1 MTVFTI
7 TYNEQLMLPYFVAH
21 YRKRF
26 PKCKI
31 VVYDNE
37 STDKTVEIAESL
49 GCQLLTYKTDNRL
62 NDLVYLEIK
71 NNCWKNELDWVI
83 IADCDELV
91 DISENDLINEKA
103 TIISF
108 EAYNMVNFRNDLNIE
123 GITNGVRAE
132 SYDKAYCFNASK
144 IDEIGYGAGC
154 HWCEPKGLVEYSEN
168 IYKAYHYKYINID
181 YMINRHAIFAS
192 RLSDENIKR
201 GYGAHYMY
209 GEQHITQEFQTAR
222 KNSIKIR

>member
-7 TYNEQLMLPYFVAH
+7 TYNEQLMLPYFMAH

-26 PKCKI
+26 PNCKI

-37 STDKTVEIAESL
+37 SSDKTVEIAESL
-49 GCQLLTYKTDNRL
+49 GCHVHTYTTGDKL
-62 NDLVYLEIK
+62 NDLMYLQIK
-71 NNCWKNELDWVI
+71 NNCWKNELGWVI

-91 DISENDLINEKA
+91 DINENHLIDEKA
-103 TIISF
+103 TIIKF
-108 EAYNMVNFRNDLNIE
+108 EAYNMVNLENDLNIA
-123 GITNGVRAE
+123 GMTHAVRAE

-144 IDEIGYGAGC
+144 LDEIGYGAGC
-154 HWCEPKGLVEYSEN
+154 HWCEPKGLVEYSKN

-192 RLSDENIKR
+192 RLSDENIRR
-201 GYGAHYMY
+201 GYGTHYMY
-209 GEQHITQEFQTAR
+209 GEQQIIEEFETAR
-222 KNSIKIR
+222 KKSIKIL

>member
-7 TYNEQLMLPYFVAH
+7 TYNEELMLPYFVNH
-21 YRKRF
+21 YRSRF
-26 PKCKI
+26 TNCKI

-37 STDKTVEIAESL
+37 STDKTVEIAERL
-49 GCQLLTYKTDNRL
+49 GCKVLTYKTDNRL

-91 DISENDLINEKA
+91 DINEDNLINEKA
-103 TIISF
+103 SIIRV
-108 EAYNMVNFRNDLNIE
+108 EAYNMVNLRNDLNIE

-132 SYDKAYCFNASK
+132 SYDKSYCFNASK

-154 HWCEPKGLVEYSEN
+154 HWCDPKGLVEYSEN

-192 RLSDENIKR
+192 RLSDENIRR
-201 GYGAHYMY
+201 GYGTHYMY
-209 GEQHITQEFQTAR
+209 GEEQITNEFLEAR
-222 KNSIKIR
+222 KNSIKIL

>member
-1 MTVFTI
+1 
-7 TYNEQLMLPYFVAH
+7 MLPYFVAH

-26 PKCKI
+26 PNCKI

-37 STDKTVEIAESL
+37 SIDKTVEIAESL
-49 GCQLLTYKTDNRL
+49 GCQILTYKTDNRL

-71 NNCWKNELDWVI
+71 NNCWKNELNWVI

-103 TIISF
+103 TIIMF
-108 EAYNMVNFRNDLNIE
+108 EAYNMVNLRNDLNIE

-154 HWCEPKGLVEYSEN
+154 HWFEPKGLVEYSEN

-192 RLSDENIKR
+192 RLSDENIRR

-209 GEQHITQEFQTAR
+209 GEQQIIEEFETAR
-222 KNSIKIR
+222 KQSIKIR

>member
-7 TYNEQLMLPYFVAH
+7 TYNEELMLPYFVKH
-21 YRKRF
+21 YRSRLTN
-26 PKCKI
+26 CKI

-49 GCQLLTYKTDNRL
+49 GCKVLTYKTDNRL

-91 DISENDLINEKA
+91 NISENDLINEKA
-103 TIISF
+103 TIIMF
-108 EAYNMVNFRNDLNIE
+108 EAYNMVNLRNDLNIE
-123 GITNGVRAE
+123 GITHGVRAE

-192 RLSDENIKR
+192 RLSDENIRR

-209 GEQHITQEFQTAR
+209 GEQQIIEEFETAR

>member
-26 PKCKI
+26 PNCKI

-49 GCQLLTYKTDNRL
+49 GCKILTYKTDNRL

-103 TIISF
+103 TIIRF
-108 EAYNMVNFRNDLNIE
+108 EAYNMVNLRNDLNIE
-123 GITNGVRAE
+123 GITHGVRAE

-144 IDEIGYGAGC
+144 IDEICYGAGC

-192 RLSDENIKR
+192 RLSDENIRR

-209 GEQHITQEFQTAR
+209 GEQQIIEEFQTAR